1 MTIDYTVTLIDLVRF
16 NLYHA
21 SRRVL
26 NWVIIA
32 AGAVF
37 LSRTAPSNQP
47 GVRVAAFFIFAIC
60 MILVLFGAVA
70 LISCVSY
77 MPSKNRGVLGKHR
90 LALTADALT
99 EETPVSQGTWSW
111 AGIPKVSRNSAYVFI
126 YVQQNMAHIV
136 PARSFP
142 NRADADRFY
151 QFVVDTWK
159 TARVRA

>member
-1 MTIDYTVTLIDLVRF
+1 MTIEYTNTLNDLVRF

-26 NWVIIA
+26 NWVIIVGA
-32 AGAVF
+32 ALF
-37 LSRTAPSNQP
+37 LSRTSPSDQP
-47 GVRVAAFFIFAIC
+47 GGRVAAFLIFAIC
-60 MILVLFGAVA
+60 MSLVLFGATA

-77 MPSKNRGVLGKHR
+77 MPSKNRGILGKHR
-90 LALTADALT
+90 LTLTAETLA
-99 EETPVSQGTWSW
+99 EETPVSEGTWSW
-111 AGIPKVSRNSAYVFI
+111 VGIQKVSRNSAYVFI

-142 NRADADRFY
+142 NRAEADRFW
-151 QFVVDTWK
+151 QFAVDTWK